1 MKIALF
7 TETFLPKVDG
17 IVTRLTKT
25 IEFLIKNGD
34 EVIIFCPEGCPES
47 YMGATVVGVAA
58 MPLPLYPELK
68 LGLPGPAVS
77 DKLEK
82 FNPDLIHVVN
92 PAVLGLG
99 GIWLAK
105 TNNIPLI
112 ASYHTHLP
120 KYLEHYGMGMLE
132 PLLWELLKA
141 AHNQA
146 LLNLC
151 TSTAMVNELKDKG
164 IQRTALWQRGVDT
177 FSFRPDLR
185 SEKMRK
191 KLFGEYNDA
200 NYLLIYVGRLS
211 AEKQIER
218 IKPVL
223 ESIPNAC
230 LALVGDGPYRN
241 QLEKIFENTKT
252 NFTGYLSGDELAS
265 AYASGDIFLFPSST
279 ETLGLVLL
287 EAMAAGCPVIGANK
301 GGIPDII
308 SDGINGCL
316 YDPDEAKAIINNA
329 LGFSYAAQNEF
340 KKAIKHYKSALKSLP
355 EYIIAL
361 NNLASA
367 QQRLLEY
374 DLAYETYQK
383 VLAIDPKNK
392 TAIKKSKEL
401 EKRNNYKP
409 YKGIKDKGF

>member
-1 MKIALF
+1 MKIAFF

-25 IEFLIKNGD
+25 IESLTKTGD
-34 EVIIFCPEGCPES
+34 EVIIFCPEGCPEEF
-47 YMGATVVGVAA
+47 MGAKVIGVPA

-68 LGLPGPAVS
+68 LGLPGAAVS
-77 DKLEK
+77 DALDSFK
-82 FNPDLIHVVN
+82 PDLIHVVN

-105 TNNIPLI
+105 TNGIPLV

-151 TSTAMVNELKDKG
+151 TSTAMVKELSEKG
-164 IQRTALWQRGVDT
+164 IQNTALWQRGVDT
-177 FSFRPDLR
+177 DTFRPDLR
-185 SEKMRK
+185 KNTMRK
-191 KLFGEYNDA
+191 KLLGKFSDEGA
-200 NYLLIYVGRLS
+200 LLIYVGRLS

-223 ESIPNAC
+223 DALPKAR

-241 QLEKIFENTKT
+241 QLEKIFDGSPTT
-252 NFTGYLSGDELAS
+252 FVGYLAGEELAC
-265 AYASGDIFLFPSST
+265 AYASGDAFLFPSST

-287 EAMAAGCPVIGANK
+287 EAMAAGCPVVGANK

-308 SDGINGCL
+308 TDGINGCL
-316 YDPDEAKAIINNA
+316 YDPDGDNNGTESLILATEKLLGDKSERQEMRNAARAEAERW
-329 LGFSYAAQNEF
+329 GWPAATEQLRKFYQQILN
-340 KKAIKHYKSALKSLP
+340 KSVGK
-355 EYIIAL
+355 IA
-361 NNLASA
+361 A
-367 QQRLLEY
+367 
-374 DLAYETYQK
+374 
-383 VLAIDPKNK
+383 
-392 TAIKKSKEL
+392 
-401 EKRNNYKP
+401 
-409 YKGIKDKGF
+409 

>member
-1 MKIALF
+1 MKIAFF

-25 IEFLIKNGD
+25 IEFLTKNGD
-34 EVIIFCPEGCPES
+34 EVIVFCPEGCPDS
-47 YMGATVVGVAA
+47 YKGATIVGVAA

-77 DKLEK
+77 DKLEEFK
-82 FNPDLIHVVN
+82 PDLVHVVN

-151 TSTAMVNELKDKG
+151 TSTAMVNELEDKG

-177 FSFRPDLR
+177 ENFRPELR
-185 SEKMRK
+185 SEKMRE
-191 KLFGEYNDA
+191 KLFGKYQNTDS
-200 NYLLIYVGRLS
+200 LLIYVGRLS

-223 ESIPNAC
+223 DNIPGAC
-230 LALVGDGPYRN
+230 LALVGDGPYRG

-252 NFTGYLSGDELAS
+252 NFIGYLSGEELAS

-308 SDGINGCL
+308 NNGINGCL
-316 YDPDEAKAIINNA
+316 YNPDEKDN
-329 LGFSYAAQNEF
+329 GE
-340 KKAIKHYKSALKSLP
+340 KSLI
-355 EYIIAL
+355 EATKKI
-361 NNLASA
+361 LADKNQKEA
-367 QQRLLEY
+367 MRKEARKEAEQWDWNQATLQLQKYYAETLEN
-374 DLAYETYQK
+374 
-383 VLAIDPKNK
+383 I
-392 TAIKKSKEL
+392 S
-401 EKRNNYKP
+401 
-409 YKGIKDKGF
+409 

>member
-1 MKIALF
+1 MKIAFF

-25 IEFLIKNGD
+25 IEFLTKNGD
-34 EVIIFCPEGCPES
+34 EVIVFCPEGCPDS
-47 YMGATVVGVAA
+47 YKGATIVGVAA

-77 DKLEK
+77 DKLEEFK
-82 FNPDLIHVVN
+82 PDLVHVVN

-151 TSTAMVNELKDKG
+151 TSTAMVNELEDKG

-177 FSFRPDLR
+177 ENFRPELR
-185 SEKMRK
+185 SEKMRE
-191 KLFGEYNDA
+191 KLFGKYQNTDS
-200 NYLLIYVGRLS
+200 LLIYVGRLS

-223 ESIPNAC
+223 DNIPGAC
-230 LALVGDGPYRN
+230 LALVGDGPYRG

-252 NFTGYLSGDELAS
+252 NFIGYLSGEELAS

-308 SDGINGCL
+308 NDGINGCL
-316 YDPDEAKAIINNA
+316 YDPDEEDNGERSLIEAT
-329 LGFSYAAQNEF
+329 
-340 KKAIKHYKSALKSLP
+340 KKI
-355 EYIIAL
+355 
-361 NNLASA
+361 LA
-367 QQRLLEY
+367 
-374 DLAYETYQK
+374 D
-383 VLAIDPKNK
+383 KNK
-392 TAIKKSKEL
+392 KEAMRKEARKEAEQWDWNQATLQLQKYYSETL
-401 EKRNNYKP
+401 ENIP
-409 YKGIKDKGF
+409 

>member
-1 MKIALF
+1 MKIAFF

-25 IEFLIKNGD
+25 IEFLTKNGD
-34 EVIIFCPEGCPES
+34 EVIVFCPEGCPDS
-47 YMGATVVGVAA
+47 YKGATIVGVAA

-77 DKLEK
+77 DKLEEFK
-82 FNPDLIHVVN
+82 PDLVHVVN

-151 TSTAMVNELKDKG
+151 TSTAMVNELEDKG

-177 FSFRPDLR
+177 ENFRPELR
-185 SEKMRK
+185 SEKMRE
-191 KLFGEYNDA
+191 KLFGKYQNTDS
-200 NYLLIYVGRLS
+200 LLIYVGRLS

-223 ESIPNAC
+223 DNIPGAC
-230 LALVGDGPYRN
+230 LALVGDGPYRR

-252 NFTGYLSGDELAS
+252 NFIGYLSGEELAS

-308 SDGINGCL
+308 NDGINGCL
-316 YDPDEAKAIINNA
+316 YDPDEKDNGERSLIEAT
-329 LGFSYAAQNEF
+329 
-340 KKAIKHYKSALKSLP
+340 KKI
-355 EYIIAL
+355 
-361 NNLASA
+361 LA
-367 QQRLLEY
+367 
-374 DLAYETYQK
+374 D
-383 VLAIDPKNK
+383 KNK
-392 TAIKKSKEL
+392 KEAMRKEARKEAEQWDWNQATLQLQKYYAETL
-401 EKRNNYKP
+401 EN
-409 YKGIKDKGF
+409 IS

>member
-1 MKIALF
+1 MKIAFF

-25 IEFLIKNGD
+25 IEFLTKNGD
-34 EVIIFCPEGCPES
+34 EVIVFCPEGCPDS
-47 YMGATVVGVAA
+47 YKGATIVGVAA

-77 DKLEK
+77 DKLEEFK
-82 FNPDLIHVVN
+82 PDLIHVVN

-151 TSTAMVNELKDKG
+151 TSTAMVNELEEKG

-177 FSFRPDLR
+177 TNFRPELR
-185 SEKMRK
+185 SDKMRE
-191 KLFGEYNDA
+191 KLFGKYQKTDS
-200 NYLLIYVGRLS
+200 LLIYVGRLS

-223 ESIPNAC
+223 DNIPGAC
-230 LALVGDGPYRN
+230 LALVGDGPYRG
-241 QLEKIFENTKT
+241 QLEKIFENTQT
-252 NFTGYLSGDELAS
+252 SFIGYLSGEELAS

-308 SDGINGCL
+308 DDGINGCL
-316 YDPDEAKAIINNA
+316 YNPDEKDNGERSLIEATKKILVDNN
-329 LGFSYAAQNEF
+329 
-340 KKAIKHYKSALKSLP
+340 KKETMRKEARKEAEKWDWNQATLQLQKYYSETLKKIS
-355 EYIIAL
+355 
-361 NNLASA
+361 
-367 QQRLLEY
+367 
-374 DLAYETYQK
+374 
-383 VLAIDPKNK
+383 
-392 TAIKKSKEL
+392 
-401 EKRNNYKP
+401 
-409 YKGIKDKGF
+409 